1 MTQVQGQDLSVGL
14 TVVTG
19 IQDQKAA
26 SADTKN
32 PFTPQFLR
40 RNKSEGSR

>member
-14 TVVTG
+14 VVVTG
-19 IQDQKAA
+19 IRDQEAV
-26 SADTKN
+26 SADTRN

-40 RNKSEGSR
+40 RSRNQESR